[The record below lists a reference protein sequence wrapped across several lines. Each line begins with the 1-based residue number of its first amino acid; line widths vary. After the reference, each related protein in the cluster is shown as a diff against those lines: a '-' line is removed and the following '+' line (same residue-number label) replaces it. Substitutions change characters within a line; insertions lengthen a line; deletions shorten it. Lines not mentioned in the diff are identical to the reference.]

1 MISRTRLALLL
12 SGCLLVGNTLAAS
25 LGDGVVYSKT
35 GTFNKAISFTDDFR
49 IGQSGLYQAT
59 LKDLENTRPFTESS
73 LEVSS
78 GSDSLGSLSSPGA
91 FTFEAGPGDYAVSL
105 FASVA
110 EVTVSDEEKQRIL
123 DDLHKADQAA
133 GTTWWHSL
141 SREQK
146 EAHKSEVSIWSDEQ
160 RQANRERVE
169 KRQALLVEEYLVSMS
184 QGEYD
189 IEIALLGT
197 NAGGPGTGV
206 SEVPVPAAVW
216 LFGSGLMGLIALA
229 RRRS

>member
-25 LGDGVVYSKT
+25 LEDGVVYSKT
-35 GTFNKAISFTDDFR
+35 GTFNKEISFTDDFR

-59 LKDLENTRPFTESS
+59 LKDLENTRPFTASS
-73 LEVSS
+73 LEVGS

-105 FASVA
+105 FASVDG
-110 EVTVSDEEKQRIL
+110 VTVSNEEKQRIL

-146 EAHKSEVSIWSDEQ
+146 EAHKAEVSIWSDEQ

-197 NAGGPGTGV
+197 NAGGPGGV
-206 SEVPVPAAVW
+206 SAVPVPAAVW
-216 LFGSGLMGLIALA
+216 LFVSGLLGLAGIARKKPA
-229 RRRS
+229 